1 MRPEGFEHNL
11 RFINAQIITCGLY
24 SATNNKMVVS
34 VNGYTEQHVT
44 MGSEPTDNV
53 PDDDD
58 MFAADMN
65 NLKLDDYVT
74 YRVSVL
80 AQMFGREAA
89 RVYSEKWGLSLPKYR
104 VLTVMGNLAEMS
116 LRELTDQ
123 TQMDKGQI
131 SRVVSQMET
140 QGLIVRKADDNDA
153 RRLNL
158 TLTPAGS
165 NLFKRT
171 IGVSEE
177 RQREILSILTPEEL
191 AALRSTLEKLS
202 SHMRARLDDE

>member
-1 MRPEGFEHNL
+1 
-11 RFINAQIITCGLY
+11 
-24 SATNNKMVVS
+24 
-34 VNGYTEQHVT
+34 
-44 MGSEPTDNV
+44 
-53 PDDDD
+53 
-58 MFAADMN
+58 
-65 NLKLDDYVT
+65 
-74 YRVSVL
+74 
-80 AQMFGREAA
+80 
-89 RVYSEKWGLSLPKYR
+89 
-104 VLTVMGNLAEMS
+104 MGNLAEMS

-165 NLFKRT
+165 NLYKRT

>member
-1 MRPEGFEHNL
+1 VKLPGCIL
-11 RFINAQIITCGLY
+11 
-24 SATNNKMVVS
+24 K
-34 VNGYTEQHVT
+34 NG
-44 MGSEPTDNV
+44 P
-53 PDDDD
+53 
-58 MFAADMN
+58 
-65 NLKLDDYVT
+65 
-74 YRVSVL
+74 
-80 AQMFGREAA
+80 
-89 RVYSEKWGLSLPKYR
+89 LPKYR

-165 NLFKRT
+165 NLYKRT